1 MRKHERGCVFFVLVF
16 RHWTK
21 GQYKVLAFS
30 VIEGVLAIFHDRY
43 EFEGFAPAFERR
55 QVMMKYARGVL
66 RFALLCLVAGC
77 AQTGIRDVQV
87 TQEKNMPR
95 PSRILVYDF
104 AVSERDVFE
113 YQGIMRQQPNIKDP
127 VERERQIAAEVKD
140 ALAGEVVDGLRAL
153 GFTVERVSRE
163 TPPSGSELLIDGQFA
178 TVDEGNPLRRL
189 VVGFGSG
196 SSTVQTRVQAYQGS
210 ATKKIIEFTT
220 HSDSGK
226 LPGAAPTLG
235 AGAVAQGGVTA
246 GMAVANATVS
256 TVKTYNSE
264 VARMAADSGDQV
276 ARYLSEFF
284 VQQGWIRANQVR
296 KARRTY

>member
-1 MRKHERGCVFFVLVF
+1 MSEGSFPLYWFFA
-16 RHWTK
+16 HWTK
-21 GQYKVLAFS
+21 GQYKVLPFS
-30 VIEGVLAIFHDRY
+30 VIEELFAIFNDLRKSRALRPLLEGRY
-43 EFEGFAPAFERR
+43 
-55 QVMMKYARGVL
+55 VMMKYVRDVL
-66 RFALLCLVAGC
+66 RFASGLCLVAGC

-127 VERERQIAAEVKD
+127 VERERRIAAEVKD

-163 TPPSGSELLIDGQFA
+163 TPPTGSELLIDGQFA

-196 SSTVQTRVQAYQGS
+196 ASTVQTRVQAYQGS

-220 HSDSGK
+220 HSDSGS